1 MGKDNYQ
8 LLIEKLDNFIRKYYV
23 NQVIRGV
30 LYSLGLILAL
40 FLIISV
46 LEYYMYYPT
55 STRKILFFSFVGI
68 SGIALI
74 SWVIIPLMHYFRL
87 GKVISHENA
96 ASIIGEQDRK
106 SVV

>member
-74 SWVIIPLMHYFRL
+74 VGLLFH
-87 GKVISHENA
+87 
-96 ASIIGEQDRK
+96 
-106 SVV
+106 